1 MLPAAVLSHT
11 YLLRIYCR
19 MSCGYHMNS
28 PIVALILKSC
38 NFEACNDD
46 IFQINLGLK
55 MSQFSYIKDI
65 AKYGLENDQE
75 KLLNVLN
82 ELIEHSKKN
91 KKINFALQLQSILK
105 DTIRQQ
111 QTSGLTKVGSE
122 NYLQRAEDR
131 EISDLILEKLTSDYT
146 FENLVCDDKV
156 KKELLY
162 FIKEHQTA
170 DLLRKYDLPI
180 ANKVL
185 LHGPS
190 GCGKTL
196 ASYVLAGELQKMMV
210 VVNLG
215 AIVSAKL
222 GETSKNLAKIF
233 RRAASEECIIFI
245 DEFDSLGKVRD
256 YNQDHGEMKRV
267 VNTILQLF
275 DYLPQNSMII
285 AATNQKEMVD
295 DALLRRFDLSVKFN
309 LPTVKQIQELIT
321 LTLKNGQFTFDNKTK
336 VAEIIRLSK
345 GLSYYSIQK
354 TLITAIKRSIFNQ
367 AENVK
372 LLSTKIS
379 TNVWKELIVEE
390 KKSLAK

>member
-1 MLPAAVLSHT
+1 
-11 YLLRIYCR
+11 
-19 MSCGYHMNS
+19 
-28 PIVALILKSC
+28 
-38 NFEACNDD
+38 
-46 IFQINLGLK
+46 
-55 MSQFSYIKDI
+55 MSQFTYIKDI

-111 QTSGLTKVGSE
+111 QTNGLTKVGSE
-122 NYLQRAEDR
+122 NYLQRAEDK
-131 EISDLILEKLTSDYT
+131 EVNELILEKLTSDYT
-146 FENLVCDDKV
+146 FENLVCDNKV
-156 KKELLY
+156 KKELNY

-170 DLLRKYDLPI
+170 ELLREYDLPI

-185 LHGPS
+185 LYGPS

-196 ASYVLAGELQKMMV
+196 ASYVLAGELQKMIL

-233 RRAASEECIIFI
+233 RKAASEECIIFL

-256 YNQDHGEMKRV
+256 YSQDHGEMKRV

-285 AATNQKEMVD
+285 AATNQREMVD
-295 DALLRRFDLSVKFN
+295 DSLLRRFDLSVKLN
-309 LPTVKQIQELIT
+309 LPTTKQIEELII
-321 LTLKNGQFTFDNKTK
+321 LTLKNGHFVFDYKP
-336 VAEIIRLSK
+336 E
-345 GLSYYSIQK
+345 
-354 TLITAIKRSIFNQ
+354 
-367 AENVK
+367 
-372 LLSTKIS
+372 
-379 TNVWKELIVEE
+379 
-390 KKSLAK
+390 